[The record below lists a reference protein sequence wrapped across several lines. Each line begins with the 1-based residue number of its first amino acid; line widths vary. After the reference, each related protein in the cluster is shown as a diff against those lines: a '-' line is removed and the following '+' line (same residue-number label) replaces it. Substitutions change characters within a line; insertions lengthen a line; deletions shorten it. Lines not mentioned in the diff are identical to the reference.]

1 MFVCWSSETTNGV
14 AAQLVHSD
22 QFQPQRAAVPG
33 VSFYPFREVVVLTI
47 GRKPSVMYRLCVAWI
62 VVMGAWFGLTGV
74 HALGAEPLRS
84 HPLPVSRQARSH
96 EAARMVA
103 DAPNGNARLR
113 TEKFTRN
120 DETGSQFTESDVVRE
135 GYLDE
140 EFLPPTSIRPG
151 QFRAG
156 EPESSRWIKDGI
168 VEDSSSAAL
177 PAGLPRRVPVCLPRC
192 LPRRRDSRA
201 RRCSTSRLELR
212 EEGCAGDLATV
223 PPPACRC
230 SLCRQLPQGC
240 RCRANRTVFP
250 PDRIRSLRSNPGFG
264 QFDETPGEVNIA
276 PRGDEFAT
284 PWTESPPF
292 RSKSSPELPMPAQSN
307 GKVWQ
312 FPGTALPLSAR
323 PLMRP
328 THHVRPV
335 AVSPRPRYEPVF
347 GDESDFV
354 PELSLPE

>member
-1 MFVCWSSETTNGV
+1 MKRPAWLRMRRTGTRDSGLRNSPGTMKQDRSSPRVTLFERDTSTK
-14 AAQLVHSD
+14 
-22 QFQPQRAAVPG
+22 
-33 VSFYPFREVVVLTI
+33 SF
-47 GRKPSVMYRLCVAWI
+47 C
-62 VVMGAWFGLTGV
+62 
-74 HALGAEPLRS
+74 
-84 HPLPVSRQARSH
+84 
-96 EAARMVA
+96 
-103 DAPNGNARLR
+103 
-113 TEKFTRN
+113 
-120 DETGSQFTESDVVRE
+120 
-135 GYLDE
+135 
-140 EFLPPTSIRPG
+140 LPPQFARGNSERENRNRPVG
-151 QFRAG
+151 SKMG
-156 EPESSRWIKDGI
+156 S
-168 VEDSSSAAL
+168 
-177 PAGLPRRVPVCLPRC
+177 
-192 LPRRRDSRA
+192 
-201 RRCSTSRLELR
+201 LR
-212 EEGCAGDLATV
+212 IAV